1 MRKLLNK
8 RGSVLFLVVVV
19 MAILM
24 VAAAA
29 TYYVVRNQRASANVH
44 YSSEQSYQTAYSVSK
59 AVSGF
64 IDKSVRDIANG
75 ASIDGSNYKL
85 IKEMLSL
92 PEEGLIS
99 NVGEW
104 IDLTEL
110 GMGNAKVTIQKVKSE
125 DEAEEKDENK
135 EKENDDDDE
144 GEDNNIEYIFEIT
157 TTAEVNG
164 ETTSLVLRKK
174 IETASAA
181 GGDYFAKFLV
191 STGYIQEDTLVGSN
205 TLFGDTYFENDYT
218 VLGVGQMKVE
228 YPVYCSGTLT
238 DLGISYES
246 INPVEEIVVNDNFY
260 IESSS
265 GSSLYAKKI
274 YVGGDFYNGKSDLG
288 NYTGKAMYV
297 DEVYVLGDFHA
308 YNADCES
315 ATIYVGGDCYIDQ
328 TGSSNATFYIN
339 GDLHI
344 KNQPTNNGT
353 FYVNGDVYL
362 YFVCGQWVGDVKQ
375 TVKEIQYGGEL
386 KDTGYEFYD
395 GVDYNGNK
403 VWYNIHKVDSPSKF
417 TETTISSTSEHI
429 STSTRRNYYAPWNAE
444 QYYLQTADPGGRNI
458 IRLDDDTLD
467 EVTRVDGSDNYIGGW
482 RVRIDKS
489 CTIVPAKNEPRKITY
504 ESEWY
509 NETKESQAWY
519 WGSNPKGN
527 YIIID
532 ASEEDI
538 YIRLAPDID
547 ENGKVVGD
555 VFSFVPL
562 TSYGEPDATPVN
574 ILIKGS
580 HSVIF
585 VLPEGVD
592 FVMNYA
598 SFIGHYDMAMALTKQ
613 KGFGN
618 MTEEEEEAF
627 FSSVGTAIRNHLQ
640 DSTSVTNLINGFI
653 ITSDEGAKLDT
664 AKINEA
670 VGYTTSVHNNIFLV
684 TTGENTLK
692 FNPSG
697 AFCGYLYGPK
707 ATLDASDPQ
716 NTGLAF
722 LGGLI
727 MGSYQY
733 NCAQAVLKYLSP
745 GDGVV
750 NELISKAPGGGGGGD
765 SSNSVLIVT
774 SSVYH

>member
-19 MAILM
+19 MALLM
-24 VAAAA
+24 VAASA
-29 TYYVVRNQRASANVH
+29 TYYVVRNQHASANVH

-75 ASIDGSNYKL
+75 ASMDSSNYKL

-92 PEEGLIS
+92 SEEGLIS

-110 GMGNAKVTIQKVKSE
+110 GMGNAKVTIQKLKNEDEEKDDEDEE
-125 DEAEEKDENK
+125 DEAKK
-135 EKENDDDDE
+135 T
-144 GEDNNIEYIFEIT
+144 EYTFEIT

-174 IETASAA
+174 IETAPAV
-181 GGDYFAKFLV
+181 GDYFAKFLV
-191 STGYIQEDTLVGSN
+191 STGYVQEDTLVGSN

-246 INPVEEIVVNDNFY
+246 DINKRVEEIVVNDNFY
-260 IESSS
+260 IESSE
-265 GSSLYAKKI
+265 GTSLYAKKI

-288 NYTGKAMYV
+288 NAKGKAMYV
-297 DEVYVLGDFHA
+297 DEVYVIGDFHA
-308 YNADCES
+308 LNTNCES
-315 ATIYVGGDCYIDQ
+315 ATIYVGGDCYIDYADSQ
-328 TGSSNATFYIN
+328 NATFYIN
-339 GDLHI
+339 GDLHL
-344 KNQPTNNGT
+344 KQDSNSGT

-362 YFVCGQWVGDVKQ
+362 YFDCYQWVTDVKQ
-375 TVKEIQYGGEL
+375 KVKEIQYGGEI
-386 KDTGYEFYD
+386 KDTGYVFYD
-395 GVDYNGNK
+395 GNDYYGNK
-403 VWYNIHKVDSPSKF
+403 VWYNINKVGSPSKF
-417 TETTISSTSEHI
+417 TETTVSTISNHI
-429 STSTRRNYYAPWNAE
+429 TTTTIRRYYAPWNAE
-444 QYYLQTADPGGRNI
+444 QYYLQTADPGGKNI

-467 EVTRVDGSDNYIGGW
+467 EVSRINGTDSSNEGW
-482 RVRIDKS
+482 RVRINKS

-509 NETKESQAWY
+509 NETNDSTAWY
-519 WGSNPKGN
+519 WGSTPKGN

-532 ASEEDI
+532 ASKDDI
-538 YIRLAPDID
+538 YIRLAPDVD
-547 ENGKVVGD
+547 ENRKVVGD

-562 TSYGEPDATPVN
+562 NSDGNPDSTPVN

-585 VLPEGVD
+585 ILPEGVD

-598 SFIGHYDMAMALTKQ
+598 SFIGHYDLAMALTKQ

-618 MTEEEEEAF
+618 TTVEQEETF
-627 FSSVGTAIRNHLQ
+627 FSSVGTAIRNYLQ
-640 DSTSVTNLINGFI
+640 DSTDVTNLLNGFI
-653 ITSDEGAKLDT
+653 EANNEEAKLNT

-670 VGYTTSVHNNIFLV
+670 VGYITSVHNNIFLV

-692 FNPSG
+692 FNPSS

-707 ATLDASDPQ
+707 ATLDASDQQ

-750 NELISKAPGGGGGGD
+750 NELIGKAPGGGGRGNSG
-765 SSNSVLIVT
+765 NSVLIVT
-774 SSVYH
+774 SSVYQ